1 MFKFCS
7 SLWSKGPLVA
17 MEPVAKRIRKIAG
30 LGGVTDTALL
40 RIFAA
45 LRDDRGL
52 IDEATM
58 RVSSGSYLP

>member
-1 MFKFCS
+1 MLKS
-7 SLWSKGPLVA
+7 SNGEGPVA

-45 LRDDRGL
+45 LRDDRA
-52 IDEATM
+52 IVDEVM
-58 RVSSGSYLP
+58 SRSPPFL

>member
-1 MFKFCS
+1 
-7 SLWSKGPLVA
+7 

-45 LRDDRGL
+45 LRDDRA
-52 IDEATM
+52 IVDEVM
-58 RVSSGSYLP
+58 SRSPPFL